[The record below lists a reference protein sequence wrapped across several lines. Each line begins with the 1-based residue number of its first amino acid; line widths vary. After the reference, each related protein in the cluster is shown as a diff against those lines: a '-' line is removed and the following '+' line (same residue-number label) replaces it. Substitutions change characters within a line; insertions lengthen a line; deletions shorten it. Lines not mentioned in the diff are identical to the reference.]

1 MPIKNDKNKEIIST
15 KGLWAGDPEA
25 PVSLVLYGDYESEE
39 CGKVHRVINK
49 LLESHGKKIRFNFR
63 HFPLTQIHQHA
74 HKAAEAAVA
83 AAQEGKFW
91 EMHNL
96 LFAHPHRLGAISLRE
111 YAREVGVTSKN
122 FLPDL
127 VESKYGWTVRTDLL
141 EGLDRGVRNVPTLF
155 INDREYQ
162 GRLSQP
168 ELTKVIEAECQ
179 SAKRKRA

>member
-1 MPIKNDKNKEIIST
+1 MTTKNDKNKEIIPT
-15 KGLWAGDPEA
+15 KNIWMGDPGA
-25 PVSLVLYGDYESEE
+25 PVSLVFFGDYESEE
-39 CGKVHRVINK
+39 CAKVHRVILK
-49 LLESHGKKIRFNFR
+49 LLETHGKKIRFNYR

-96 LFAHPHRLGAISLRE
+96 IYAHHRRLGTISLRE
-111 YAREVGVTSKN
+111 YAREAGVTSKN

-127 VESKYGWTVRTDLL
+127 VESKYGWTVRADLL
-141 EGLDRGVRNVPTLF
+141 EGLNKGVRNVPTLF
-155 INDREYQ
+155 INDRVYH

-168 ELTKVIEAECQ
+168 ELARAIDEEWH
-179 SAKRKRA
+179 SNRRKRA

>member
-1 MPIKNDKNKEIIST
+1 
-15 KGLWAGDPEA
+15 LEA
-25 PVSLVLYGDYESEE
+25 Q
-39 CGKVHRVINK
+39 
-49 LLESHGKKIRFNFR
+49 GKKIKFNYR

-96 LFAHPHRLGAISLRE
+96 LYAHPHRLGTISLRE

-141 EGLDRGVRNVPTLF
+141 EGLNRGVRNVPTLF
-155 INDREYQ
+155 INDREYH

-168 ELTKVIEAECQ
+168 EITKVIDEECH
-179 SAKRKRA
+179 SINTKRSKRA

>member
-1 MPIKNDKNKEIIST
+1 MAIKSDKYKEIIST
-15 KGLWAGDPEA
+15 KSLWLGEADA
-25 PVSLVLYGDYESEE
+25 PVSMVLYGDYESDE
-39 CGKVHRVINK
+39 CAKLHRVIGK
-49 LLESHGKKIRFNFR
+49 LLETHGNKIRFNFR

-96 LFAHPHRLGAISLRE
+96 LYAHNHRLGSISLRE
-111 YAREVGVTSKN
+111 YAREAGVTNKN

-141 EGLDRGVRNVPTLF
+141 EGLGKGVRNVPTLF
-155 INDREYQ
+155 INDQEYH

-168 ELTKVIEAECQ
+168 ELSKVIDDLCPTN
-179 SAKRKRA
+179 RKRA